1 MLKLKA
7 PSKTEKRKLAHSAP
21 EREDILTKL
30 PKLERDKKKVIVKKP
45 GDSKTKEEVNTK
57 TVKGLKTP
65 ARTGMTPVK
74 KKKTKENGVVTHS
87 KRKIVQGG
95 LVRKPSIPS
104 LKKAE
109 FRTKLK
115 TKKSSFE

>member
-57 TVKGLKTP
+57 
-65 ARTGMTPVK
+65 RTPVK

-95 LVRKPSIPS
+95 LVRKPSVPS